1 VEKDRHN
8 AVHNAIYGPIHRAA
22 LKRKRIEENIRIIAQ
37 DPVRAAKLLTGEEIA
52 VIITD
57 IYEHHVFEELGGK
70 TLREALGACFV
81 FSACPSKR
89 HSFVF
94 WCVAP
99 PSEL

>member
-1 VEKDRHN
+1 MHN
-8 AVHNAIYGPIHRAA
+8 PIRLAA

-37 DPVRAAKLLTGEEIA
+37 DPVRAGKLLTGEEIA

-81 FSACPSKR
+81 FFCLSLEKTFIRFLVRCATIGALI
-89 HSFVF
+89 FLVIIF
-94 WCVAP
+94 D
-99 PSEL
+99 